1 MESKG
6 RDDSEISSNETF
18 YQCGGKKGPGGSEL
32 RDSGTSYSALKQ
44 VKTQWDRLRYSR
56 AGSGTV
62 RHCTVLWDRRWYSG
76 TDYIKSNGVG
86 NCMYMGTETSELW
99 NNVVVRL

>member
-1 MESKG
+1 LESKG

-18 YQCGGKKGPGGSEL
+18 YRCGGKKEPGESEL
-32 RDSGTSYSALKQ
+32 RDSGTSYSTLKQ
-44 VKTQWDRLRYSR
+44 VKMQWDRLWYSR

-62 RHCTVLWDRRWYSG
+62 RYCTVLRDRRWYSG
-76 TDYIKSNGVG
+76 TDYKKSSGVG
-86 NCMYMGTETSELW
+86 NCMYMGTETAELW